1 MTHEHP
7 VHYLVTVSRH
17 GHVMHSQLAN
27 TREEANVLAV
37 KFGSAPEAE
46 VDVTEVHD
54 KAETD
59 LTIHTREIVEDL
71 QHERSPGG

>member
-17 GHVMHSQLAN
+17 THVMHRHLAES
-27 TREEANVLAV
+27 REEADALAE
-37 KFGSAPEAE
+37 KFGSVPGSV
-46 VDVTEVHD
+46 VDITEVHD

-59 LTIHTREIVEDL
+59 LMTHTREIVEDL
-71 QHERSPGG
+71 QAHDDA